1 MRKVTAAV
9 IAAACLVPAAFAA
22 TPAKKSSF
30 AWCTSKDVCPMKF
43 DTNRTGK
50 RLVNFGLYSKC
61 ATVPPA
67 EGWPT
72 FRVRNGKFSKK
83 GSFKDVIGQTIQFK
97 VAGKFVTRR
106 KAVGT
111 FDIDRAGCSD
121 KERKFTAKRRGAA
134 GG

>member
-1 MRKVTAAV
+1 MRKVIAAA
-9 IAAACLVPAAFAA
+9 IAAACLAPAAFAA
-22 TPAKKSSF
+22 TPAKNSSF
-30 AWCTSKDVCPMKF
+30 AWCTSKNVCPMKF
-43 DTNRTGK
+43 STNKSGK
-50 RLVNFGLYSKC
+50 RLVNFSLYSKC

-72 FRVRNGKFSKK
+72 FRVRNGKFAKS
-83 GSFKDVIGQTIQFK
+83 GSFKDVIGQTIKFK

-121 KERKFTAKRRGAA
+121 KARKFTAKRMGKAS
-134 GG
+134 